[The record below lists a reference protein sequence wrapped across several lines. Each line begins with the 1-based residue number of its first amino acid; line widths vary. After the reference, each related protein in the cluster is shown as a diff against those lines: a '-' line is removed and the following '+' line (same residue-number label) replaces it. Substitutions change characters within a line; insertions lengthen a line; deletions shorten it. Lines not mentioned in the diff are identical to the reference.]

1 MTSPDHT
8 SISPPPQ
15 KSPQV
20 ERDSRPLSFKV
31 LIVLTD
37 WQMPVTR
44 PSPGCVRSGLPRGEG
59 DFLSCSRALPHRCPH
74 FLLQPQRQLFG
85 STSCGNACKQ
95 QENKPAE
102 VVLGDTPNPSLQE
115 KGPLGSENND
125 CSCPSACYLTFL
137 APSTM
142 STLWSFFHMESHSM
156 GFSAVSPLGLVPGG
170 PLSSVPPP
178 TAEDPLGVSFFPT
191 CRVSC
196 QQQGISICCSVR
208 FKDLHSQSF
217 CMLTCL

>member
-1 MTSPDHT
+1 M
-8 SISPPPQ
+8 
-15 KSPQV
+15 

-37 WQMPVTR
+37 WQMSVTR

-137 APSTM
+137 SPSTM

-170 PLSSVPPP
+170 PLSSVSPP

-208 FKDLHSQSF
+208 FQDLHSQSF
-217 CMLTCL
+217 CMLICL